1 MKKFCTTHLISHPK
15 YTYVLKIIFK
25 TSVLKTK
32 NQKLLGDMMFS
43 IFFCFS
49 SYSTSPLTLH
59 FVLYLAPASTSCLK
73 NLIQLHFENLKQ
85 CSKIDIKPTHNL
97 IYAIY
102 PTKHEEDLMHQNL
115 EPWLYPKL
123 MFINMQNIP
132 CKVVMGIYFYC
143 NV

>member
-1 MKKFCTTHLISHPK
+1 MLISINGCNRSYSAIKPSYEQFQAVWYINAKVVQMCSKFISCCSVLWLRSLSLNLWKHRACLWKQILLFYTTHLISHPK

-49 SYSTSPLTLH
+49 SYSTSPLTSH

-73 NLIQLHFENLKQ
+73 NLI
-85 CSKIDIKPTHNL
+85 
-97 IYAIY
+97 
-102 PTKHEEDLMHQNL
+102 
-115 EPWLYPKL
+115 
-123 MFINMQNIP
+123 
-132 CKVVMGIYFYC
+132 
-143 NV
+143 